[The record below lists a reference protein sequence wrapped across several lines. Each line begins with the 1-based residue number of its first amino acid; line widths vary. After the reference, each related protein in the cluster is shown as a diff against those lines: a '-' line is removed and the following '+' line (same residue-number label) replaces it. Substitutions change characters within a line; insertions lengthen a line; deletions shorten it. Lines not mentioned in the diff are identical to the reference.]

1 MDWQNLDKKMN
12 SLRQYMDVGDY
23 AKARPLYEQLQAE
36 YDSQTDCG
44 AEYKVI
50 GGELAEIYA
59 AIVVETNSQQEIP
72 AAIAQL
78 QKFTGGAY
86 HGFLVARLHWQ
97 AKRHLQAL
105 GVLEKL
111 CQLSWQE
118 SKPMIPPE
126 NDFWQ
131 ASPGE
136 KEVILNLLGQGYK
149 YFGMAQQ
156 AAQCYHLASEVAIY
170 FPVQSADYSNYVF
183 TLHYVFMPQWEYV
196 EAHRGYNAL
205 YSVLKPF
212 IHDRR
217 KLKRRQKKRGKLRI
231 GYISPDFRRHVV
243 LLFIWAMV
251 TKYNRQDF
259 EVYCFS
265 NSPTEDEYSKYIQK
279 HVNFWCNIFQLTL
292 RDKALLVYQQELD
305 ILVDLA
311 GHSRDNCLPVLGY
324 KPAPIQISGIGYFAT
339 TGLQTVDYFLSDK
352 YLAAGCAQISAK
364 NTQVIDDNLQATAL
378 ASSESFTEKLLVLPH
393 SHFCYVPIKEMP
405 PVRQAPCM
413 SKGYITFGSFNN
425 LIKVNDVVL
434 EAWGAILR
442 QVPKSRLLLK
452 CASLDDG
459 DIREL
464 FRQKLLSLGL
474 SEERFQLRG
483 FSANYLP
490 EYYEMDIA
498 LDTFPYPGGGTTC
511 DALYMGVPVV
521 TLGDGSHGGNFGI
534 SLLKNIGLDFACSY
548 SVEEYIQKAILLA
561 QDKELLNV
569 LHLGLRNMMENSPI
583 MNEKQYM
590 QELEQGYKR
599 IWQEFSHGGSQ
610 YVRCIR

>member
-12 SLRQYMDVGDY
+12 SLRRCMDVGDY

-36 YDSQTDCG
+36 YRSQSDWAT
-44 AEYKVI
+44 EYEAI

-59 AIVVETNSQQEIP
+59 AMVVETNSQQEIP
-72 AAIAQL
+72 VAIAQL
-78 QKFTGGAY
+78 QESTGRAY

-97 AKRHLQAL
+97 AQRYLKAL
-105 GVLEKL
+105 GVLEEL
-111 CQLSWQE
+111 CQLSWHQN
-118 SKPMIPPE
+118 KPIIPPE

-131 ASPGE
+131 ASPRE
-136 KEVILNLLGQGYK
+136 KEVILNLLGQAYK
-149 YFGMAQQ
+149 HFGMVQQ
-156 AAQCYHLASEVAIY
+156 AAECYRLASETGIY
-170 FPVQSADYSNYVF
+170 FPVQAADYSNYVF
-183 TLHYVFMPQWEYV
+183 TLHYIFMPQWEYV
-196 EAHRGYNAL
+196 EAHKVYNAL

-217 KLKRRQKKRGKLRI
+217 QLKRRQKKRGKLRI

-279 HVNFWCNIFQLTL
+279 QVDFWCNISQLPL
-292 RDKALLVYQQELD
+292 RDKALVVYQQELD
-305 ILVDLA
+305 ILVDLT

-352 YLAAGCAQISAK
+352 YLAAGCALIPAES
-364 NTQVIDDNLQATAL
+364 NQVIDENLQATAL

-405 PVRQAPCM
+405 PVQQAPCM

-434 EAWGAILR
+434 KTWGAILQ
-442 QVPKSRLLLK
+442 QVPNSRLLLK
-452 CASLDDG
+452 YASLDDA

-474 SEERFQLRG
+474 PEEQFQLRG
-483 FSANYLP
+483 FSADYLP

-548 SVEEYIQKAILLA
+548 SVEEYIQKALLLA
-561 QDKELLNV
+561 QDRELLNV

-599 IWQEFSHGGSQ
+599 IWQEL
-610 YVRCIR
+610 

>member
-1 MDWQNLDKKMN
+1 MDWQNFDKKMD
-12 SLRQYMDVGDY
+12 SLRQCMDVGDY

-36 YDSQTDCG
+36 YSSQINCG
-44 AEYKVI
+44 VAYEAI

-78 QKFTGGAY
+78 LEFTGGAY
-86 HGFLVARLHWQ
+86 HGFLVARLYWQ

-105 GVLEKL
+105 GVLEEL
-111 CQLSWQE
+111 CQLSWHQG
-118 SKPMIPPE
+118 KPMIPLE

-136 KEVILNLLGQGYK
+136 KEVILNLLGQAYK

-156 AAQCYHLASEVAIY
+156 AAQCYRLASEAAVY
-170 FPVQSADYSNYVF
+170 FPVKTSNYSNYVF
-183 TLHYVFMPQWEYV
+183 SLHYIFMPQWEYV
-196 EAHRGYNAL
+196 EAHKGYNAL

-279 HVNFWCNIFQLTL
+279 QVNFWCNISQLPL

-339 TGLQTVDYFLSDK
+339 TGLQAVDYFLSDK
-352 YLAAGCAQISAK
+352 YLAAGCAMIPAE
-364 NTQVIDDNLQATAL
+364 NNQVIDENLQATAL

-434 EAWGAILR
+434 ETWGTILQ
-442 QVPKSRLLLK
+442 QVPESRLLLK
-452 CASLDDG
+452 CASLDDA
-459 DIREL
+459 DIQEL

-548 SVEEYIQKAILLA
+548 SVEEYIQKALLLA
-561 QDKELLNV
+561 QDRELLNA
-569 LHLGLRNMMENSPI
+569 LHLGLRNMMENSSI

-599 IWQEFSHGGSQ
+599 IWQEL
-610 YVRCIR
+610 

>member
-1 MDWQNLDKKMN
+1 MDKKMN

-23 AKARPLYEQLQAE
+23 AKARPLYEQLHDE
-36 YDSQTDCG
+36 YSNQIDSG
-44 AEYKVI
+44 GEYEAI

-59 AIVVETNSQQEIP
+59 AMVVETNSQQEIP
-72 AAIAQL
+72 AAIDQL
-78 QKFTGGAY
+78 QDSAGGAY

-105 GVLEKL
+105 GVLEEL
-111 CQLSWQE
+111 CQLSWHQN
-118 SKPMIPPE
+118 KLVIPPE

-156 AAQCYHLASEVAIY
+156 AAQCYRLASEFAVY
-170 FPVQSADYSNYVF
+170 FPVKTSNYSNYVF
-183 TLHYVFMPQWEYV
+183 SLHYIFMPKWEYI

-217 KLKRRQKKRGKLRI
+217 QLNRLQKKRGKLRI

-265 NSPTEDEYSKYIQK
+265 NSPIEDEYSKYIKKQ
-279 HVNFWCNIFQLTL
+279 VDFWCNISQLPL
-292 RDKALLVYQQELD
+292 RDKALVVYQQELD

-339 TGLQTVDYFLSDK
+339 TGLQAVDYFLSDK
-352 YLAAGCAQISAK
+352 YLAAGCAMIPAES
-364 NTQVIDDNLQATAL
+364 NRVIDENLQAAAL

-434 EAWGAILR
+434 ETWGAILR

-459 DIREL
+459 DIWEL

-474 SEERFQLRG
+474 PEERFQLRG
-483 FSANYLP
+483 FSADYLP

-548 SVEEYIQKAILLA
+548 SVEEYIQKALLLA
-561 QDKELLNV
+561 QDKELLNA

-599 IWQEFSHGGSQ
+599 IWQEL
-610 YVRCIR
+610 

>member
-1 MDWQNLDKKMN
+1 M
-12 SLRQYMDVGDY
+12 
-23 AKARPLYEQLQAE
+23 
-36 YDSQTDCG
+36 
-44 AEYKVI
+44 
-50 GGELAEIYA
+50 
-59 AIVVETNSQQEIP
+59 
-72 AAIAQL
+72 
-78 QKFTGGAY
+78 
-86 HGFLVARLHWQ
+86 
-97 AKRHLQAL
+97 
-105 GVLEKL
+105 
-111 CQLSWQE
+111 
-118 SKPMIPPE
+118 
-126 NDFWQ
+126 
-131 ASPGE
+131 
-136 KEVILNLLGQGYK
+136 
-149 YFGMAQQ
+149 
-156 AAQCYHLASEVAIY
+156 
-170 FPVQSADYSNYVF
+170 
-183 TLHYVFMPQWEYV
+183 
-196 EAHRGYNAL
+196 
-205 YSVLKPF
+205 
-212 IHDRR
+212 
-217 KLKRRQKKRGKLRI
+217 KRRQKKRGKLRI

-265 NSPTEDEYSKYIQK
+265 NSPIEDEYSKYIKKQ
-279 HVNFWCNIFQLTL
+279 VDFWCNISQLPL

-352 YLAAGCAQISAK
+352 YLATGCDQISAK
-364 NTQVIDDNLQATAL
+364 NTQVIDENLQATAL

-405 PVRQAPCM
+405 PARQAPCM

-434 EAWGAILR
+434 ETWGAILR

-452 CASLDDG
+452 CASLDDA

-474 SEERFQLRG
+474 PEERFQLRG
-483 FSANYLP
+483 FSADYLP

-548 SVEEYIQKAILLA
+548 SVGEYIQKAFLLA
-561 QDKELLNV
+561 QDRELLNA

-599 IWQEFSHGGSQ
+599 IWQEL
-610 YVRCIR
+610 

>member
-12 SLRQYMDVGDY
+12 SLRRCMDMGDY

-36 YDSQTDCG
+36 YDSQTDCS
-44 AEYKVI
+44 AEYKAI
-50 GGELAEIYA
+50 GRELAEIYA
-59 AIVVETNSQQEIP
+59 AIVVETNSQQEIS

-78 QKFTGGAY
+78 QKFIGGAY
-86 HGFLVARLHWQ
+86 HGFLVARLYWQ
-97 AKRHLQAL
+97 TKRYLQAL
-105 GVLEKL
+105 GALEEL

-118 SKPMIPPE
+118 GKPVIPPE
-126 NDFWQ
+126 NAFWQ
-131 ASPGE
+131 AIPGE

-156 AAQCYHLASEVAIY
+156 ATQCYRLASEVAVY
-170 FPVQSADYSNYVF
+170 FPVQAADYSNYVF
-183 TLHYVFMPQWEYV
+183 TLHYIFMPQWEYV
-196 EAHRGYNAL
+196 EAHKEYNIL

-217 KLKRRQKKRGKLRI
+217 QLKRRQKKRGKLRI

-251 TKYNRQDF
+251 TKYNRQEF

-279 HVNFWCNIFQLTL
+279 HVNFWCNISQLTL
-292 RDKALLVYQQELD
+292 RDKALLVYQQDLD

-352 YLAAGCAQISAK
+352 YLAAGCAVIPAK
-364 NTQVIDDNLQATAL
+364 NNQVIDENLQATAI

-393 SHFCYVPIKEMP
+393 SHFCYVPIKKMP

-442 QVPKSRLLLK
+442 QVPESRLLLK
-452 CASLDDG
+452 CASLDDA

-474 SEERFQLRG
+474 PEERFQLRG
-483 FSANYLP
+483 FSADYLP

-521 TLGDGSHGGNFGI
+521 TLGMAVMG
-534 SLLKNIGLDFACSY
+534 
-548 SVEEYIQKAILLA
+548 EILAL
-561 QDKELLNV
+561 V
-569 LHLGLRNMMENSPI
+569 
-583 MNEKQYM
+583 
-590 QELEQGYKR
+590 
-599 IWQEFSHGGSQ
+599 
-610 YVRCIR
+610 C

>member
-1 MDWQNLDKKMN
+1 MDKKMN

-23 AKARPLYEQLQAE
+23 AKARPLYEQLHDE
-36 YDSQTDCG
+36 YSNQIDSG
-44 AEYKVI
+44 GEYEAI

-59 AIVVETNSQQEIP
+59 AMVVETNSQQEIP
-72 AAIAQL
+72 AAIDQL
-78 QKFTGGAY
+78 QDSAGGAY

-105 GVLEKL
+105 GVLEEL
-111 CQLSWQE
+111 CQLSWHQN
-118 SKPMIPPE
+118 KLVIPPE

-156 AAQCYHLASEVAIY
+156 AAQCYRLASEFAVY
-170 FPVQSADYSNYVF
+170 FPVKTSNYSNYVF
-183 TLHYVFMPQWEYV
+183 SLHYIFMPKWEYI

-217 KLKRRQKKRGKLRI
+217 QLNRLQKKRGKLRI

-265 NSPTEDEYSKYIQK
+265 NSPIEDEYSKYIKKQ
-279 HVNFWCNIFQLTL
+279 VDFWCNISQLPL
-292 RDKALLVYQQELD
+292 RDKALVVYQQELD

-339 TGLQTVDYFLSDK
+339 TGLQAVDYFLSDK
-352 YLAAGCAQISAK
+352 YLAAGCAMIPAES
-364 NTQVIDDNLQATAL
+364 NRVIDENLQAAAL

-434 EAWGAILR
+434 ETWGAILR

-459 DIREL
+459 DIWEL

-474 SEERFQLRG
+474 PEERFQLRG
-483 FSANYLP
+483 FSADYLP

-548 SVEEYIQKAILLA
+548 SVEEYIQKALLLA
-561 QDKELLNV
+561 QDKELLNA
-569 LHLGLRNMMENSPI
+569 LHLGLRNMMENSSI

-610 YVRCIR
+610 YV

>member
-1 MDWQNLDKKMN
+1 MSWHQGK
-12 SLRQYMDVGDY
+12 
-23 AKARPLYEQLQAE
+23 P
-36 YDSQTDCG
+36 
-44 AEYKVI
+44 VI
-50 GGELAEIYA
+50 P
-59 AIVVETNSQQEIP
+59 S
-72 AAIAQL
+72 
-78 QKFTGGAY
+78 
-86 HGFLVARLHWQ
+86 
-97 AKRHLQAL
+97 
-105 GVLEKL
+105 
-111 CQLSWQE
+111 
-118 SKPMIPPE
+118 E

-136 KEVILNLLGQGYK
+136 KEVILNLLGQAYK

-156 AAQCYHLASEVAIY
+156 AAQCYRLASEFAVY
-170 FPVQSADYSNYVF
+170 FPVKTSNYSNYVF
-183 TLHYVFMPQWEYV
+183 SLHYIFMPQWEYV

-217 KLKRRQKKRGKLRI
+217 QLKRLQKKRGKLRI

-265 NSPTEDEYSKYIQK
+265 NSPIEDEYSKYIKKQ
-279 HVNFWCNIFQLTL
+279 VDFWCNISQLPL
-292 RDKALLVYQQELD
+292 RDKALVVYQQELD

-339 TGLQTVDYFLSDK
+339 TGLQAVDYFLSDK
-352 YLAAGCAQISAK
+352 YLAAGCAMIPAES
-364 NTQVIDDNLQATAL
+364 NRVIDENLQAAAL

-413 SKGYITFGSFNN
+413 SKLYITFGSFNN

-434 EAWGAILR
+434 ETWGAILR
-442 QVPKSRLLLK
+442 QVPKSKLLLK

-474 SEERFQLRG
+474 PEERFQLRG
-483 FSANYLP
+483 FSADYLP
-490 EYYEMDIA
+490 EYYDMDIA

-548 SVEEYIQKAILLA
+548 SVEEYIQKALLLA
-561 QDKELLNV
+561 QDRELLNA
-569 LHLGLRNMMENSPI
+569 LHLGLRNMMENSSI

-610 YVRCIR
+610 YV

>member
-1 MDWQNLDKKMN
+1 MDWQNFNKKMN

-36 YDSQTDCG
+36 YSNQPYCG
-44 AEYKVI
+44 AEYKAI

-59 AIVVETNSQQEIP
+59 AIVVETDSQQEIP

-78 QKFTGGAY
+78 QESLGGAY

-105 GVLEKL
+105 GVLEEL
-111 CQLSWQE
+111 CQLGWYQG
-118 SKPMIPPE
+118 KPVIPPE

-136 KEVILNLLGQGYK
+136 KGIILNLLGQGYK
-149 YFGMAQQ
+149 YFCMAQQ

-170 FPVQSADYSNYVF
+170 FPVKTADYSNYVF
-183 TLHYVFMPQWEYV
+183 TLHYIFMPQWEYV
-196 EAHRGYNAL
+196 EAHKGYNAL

-279 HVNFWCNIFQLTL
+279 QVDFWCNISQLPL
-292 RDKALLVYQQELD
+292 RDKALVVYQQELD

-352 YLAAGCAQISAK
+352 YLAAGYAMIPAK
-364 NTQVIDDNLQATAL
+364 NNQVIDENLQATAL
-378 ASSESFTEKLLVLPH
+378 ASSESFTEKLLILPH

-434 EAWGAILR
+434 EAWGVILQ
-442 QVPKSRLLLK
+442 QVPESRLLLK
-452 CASLDDG
+452 CASLDDA

-474 SEERFQLRG
+474 PEERFQLRG
-483 FSANYLP
+483 FSADYLP

-521 TLGDGSHGGNFGI
+521 NLGDGSHGGNFGI

-561 QDKELLNV
+561 QDKELLNA

-583 MNEKQYM
+583 MNEQQYM

-599 IWQEFSHGGSQ
+599 IWQEL
-610 YVRCIR
+610 

>member
-1 MDWQNLDKKMN
+1 MDWQNFDKKMN
-12 SLRQYMDVGDY
+12 SLRHYMDVGDY

-36 YDSQTDCG
+36 YSSKNDGG
-44 AEYKVI
+44 AEYKAI

-59 AIVVETNSQQEIP
+59 AMVVETNSQQEIP
-72 AAIAQL
+72 AAIDQL
-78 QKFTGGAY
+78 QDSAGGAY

-105 GVLEKL
+105 GVLEEL
-111 CQLSWQE
+111 CQLSWHQG
-118 SKPMIPPE
+118 KPMIPPE

-156 AAQCYHLASEVAIY
+156 AAQCYRLASEAAIY
-170 FPVQSADYSNYVF
+170 FPVQAADYSNYVF
-183 TLHYVFMPQWEYV
+183 TLHYIFMPQWEYV
-196 EAHRGYNAL
+196 EAHKGYNAL

-217 KLKRRQKKRGKLRI
+217 QLKRRQKKRGKLRI

-265 NSPTEDEYSKYIQK
+265 NSPTEDEYSKYIQRQ
-279 HVNFWCNIFQLTL
+279 VNFWCNISQLPL

-339 TGLQTVDYFLSDK
+339 TGLKTVDYFLSDK
-352 YLAAGCAQISAK
+352 YLAKGCEILSAESKEISS
-364 NTQVIDDNLQATAL
+364 NTVDEGLEETVL

-405 PVRQAPCM
+405 PVRQAPCL

-442 QVPKSRLLLK
+442 QVPESRLLLK
-452 CASLDDG
+452 CASLDDA

-474 SEERFQLRG
+474 VEERFQLRG

-561 QDKELLNV
+561 QDKELLNA

-583 MNEKQYM
+583 MDEKQYM

-610 YVRCIR
+610 YV

>member
-23 AKARPLYEQLQAE
+23 AKARSLYERLQAE
-36 YDSQTDCG
+36 YSSKNDSG
-44 AEYKVI
+44 AEYKAI
-50 GGELAEIYA
+50 GRELTEIYA
-59 AIVVETNSQQEIP
+59 AMVVETNSQQEIP

-78 QKFTGGAY
+78 QGFAGGAY

-105 GVLEKL
+105 GVLEEL
-111 CQLSWQE
+111 CQLSWHQG
-118 SKPMIPPE
+118 KPMIPPE

-131 ASPGE
+131 TSPGE

-156 AAQCYHLASEVAIY
+156 AAQCYRLASEAAVY
-170 FPVQSADYSNYVF
+170 FPVKTSNYSNYVF
-183 TLHYVFMPQWEYV
+183 SLHYIFMPQWEYV

-217 KLKRRQKKRGKLRI
+217 QLKRRQKKRGKLRI

-279 HVNFWCNIFQLTL
+279 QVDFWCNISQLPL
-292 RDKALLVYQQELD
+292 RDKALVVYQQELD

-339 TGLQTVDYFLSDK
+339 TGLQAVDYFLSDK
-352 YLAAGCAQISAK
+352 YLAAGCAMIPAES
-364 NTQVIDDNLQATAL
+364 NRVIDENLQAAAL

-434 EAWGAILR
+434 ETWGAILR

-459 DIREL
+459 DIWEL

-474 SEERFQLRG
+474 PEERFQLRG
-483 FSANYLP
+483 FSADYLS

-548 SVEEYIQKAILLA
+548 SVEEYIQKSILLA

-610 YVRCIR
+610 YV

>member
-36 YDSQTDCG
+36 YSSKNDSG
-44 AEYKVI
+44 AEYKAI

-59 AIVVETNSQQEIP
+59 AMVVETNSQQEIP

-78 QKFTGGAY
+78 QGSSGGAY
-86 HGFLVARLHWQ
+86 HGFFVARLHWQ

-105 GVLEKL
+105 GVLEEL
-111 CQLSWQE
+111 CQLSWHQGR
-118 SKPMIPPE
+118 PVIPTE

-131 ASPGE
+131 ASSGE
-136 KEVILNLLGQGYK
+136 KEVIINLLGQGYK
-149 YFGMAQQ
+149 YFGMTQQ
-156 AAQCYHLASEVAIY
+156 AAQCYRLASETAIY
-170 FPVQSADYSNYVF
+170 FPVQAADYSNYVF
-183 TLHYVFMPQWEYV
+183 SLHYIFMPQWEYV
-196 EAHRGYNAL
+196 EAHKGYNAL

-265 NSPTEDEYSKYIQK
+265 NSPIEDEYSQYIQK
-279 HVNFWCNIFQLTL
+279 QVDFWRNISQLPL

-311 GHSRDNCLPVLGY
+311 GHSSDNCLPVLGY

-352 YLAAGCAQISAK
+352 YLAAGCALIPAE
-364 NTQVIDDNLQATAL
+364 NNQVIDENLQTTVL

-442 QVPKSRLLLK
+442 QVPESRLLLK

-483 FSANYLP
+483 FSADYLP

-548 SVEEYIQKAILLA
+548 SVEEYIQKALLLA
-561 QDKELLNV
+561 QDRELLNA

-599 IWQEFSHGGSQ
+599 IWQEL
-610 YVRCIR
+610 

>member
-1 MDWQNLDKKMN
+1 MNWQNFDKKMN
-12 SLRQYMDVGDY
+12 SLRQCMGVEDY
-23 AKARPLYEQLQAE
+23 AKARLLYEQLQAE
-36 YDSQTDCG
+36 YSSQTACG
-44 AEYKVI
+44 AEYEAI

-59 AIVVETNSQQEIP
+59 AIVVETNSQQEIL

-78 QKFTGGAY
+78 QKSTGGAF
-86 HGFLVARLHWQ
+86 HVFLVARLHWQ
-97 AKRHLQAL
+97 AKRHMQAL
-105 GVLEKL
+105 GELEEL
-111 CQLSWQE
+111 CQLGWHHA
-118 SKPMIPPE
+118 KPVIPPE

-131 ASPGE
+131 AAPGE
-136 KEVILNLLGQGYK
+136 KEVILNLLGQAYK

-156 AAQCYHLASEVAIY
+156 AAQCYRLASEFAVY
-170 FPVQSADYSNYVF
+170 FPVQASNYSNYVF
-183 TLHYVFMPQWEYV
+183 VLHYVFMPQWEYV
-196 EAHRGYNAL
+196 EAHKGYNAL

-212 IHDRR
+212 IHNRR
-217 KLKRRQKKRGKLRI
+217 QLKRRQKKRGKLRI

-251 TKYNRQDF
+251 TKYNRQEF

-265 NSPTEDEYSKYIQK
+265 NSPIEDEYSQYIQK
-279 HVNFWCNIFQLTL
+279 QVDFWRNISQLPL
-292 RDKALLVYQQELD
+292 RDQALLVYQQDLD

-311 GHSRDNCLPVLGY
+311 GHSSDNCLPVLGY

-352 YLAAGCAQISAK
+352 YLAAGCALIPAE
-364 NTQVIDDNLQATAL
+364 NNQVIDENLQTTVL

-434 EAWGAILR
+434 EAWGAVLQ
-442 QVPKSRLLLK
+442 QVPESRLLLK
-452 CASLDDG
+452 CASLDDA

-474 SEERFQLRG
+474 PEERFQLRG
-483 FSANYLP
+483 FSADYLL

-534 SLLKNIGLDFACSY
+534 SLLKNIGVDFACSY
-548 SVEEYIQKAILLA
+548 SVEEYIQKSILLA
-561 QDKELLNV
+561 QDKELLNA

-599 IWQEFSHGGSQ
+599 IWQEL
-610 YVRCIR
+610 

>member
-1 MDWQNLDKKMN
+1 MDWQNFDKKMN
-12 SLRQYMDVGDY
+12 SLRRCMDMGDY

-36 YDSQTDCG
+36 YRSQSDWAT
-44 AEYKVI
+44 EYEAI

-59 AIVVETNSQQEIP
+59 AMVVETNSQQEIP

-78 QKFTGGAY
+78 LASAGGAY

-118 SKPMIPPE
+118 DKPVIPPE

-156 AAQCYHLASEVAIY
+156 AAQCYRLASEVAIY
-170 FPVQSADYSNYVF
+170 FPVQAADYSNYVF
-183 TLHYVFMPQWEYV
+183 TLHYIFMPQWEYV
-196 EAHRGYNAL
+196 EAHRGYNPL

-217 KLKRRQKKRGKLRI
+217 QLKRRQKKRGKLRI

-279 HVNFWCNIFQLTL
+279 QVNFWCNISQLPL
-292 RDKALLVYQQELD
+292 RDKALLIYQQELD

-352 YLAAGCAQISAK
+352 YLAAGCAMIPAE
-364 NTQVIDDNLQATAL
+364 NNQVIDENLQATAL

-442 QVPKSRLLLK
+442 QVPESRLLLK
-452 CASLDDG
+452 CASLDDA
-459 DIREL
+459 DIQEL

-474 SEERFQLRG
+474 PEERFQLRG
-483 FSANYLP
+483 FSADYLP

-521 TLGDGSHGGNFGI
+521 TFGDGSHGGNFGI
-534 SLLKNIGLDFACSY
+534 SLLKNIGLDFTCSY
-548 SVEEYIQKAILLA
+548 SVEEYIQKSILLA
-561 QDKELLNV
+561 QDRELLNA

-610 YVRCIR
+610 YV

>member
-1 MDWQNLDKKMN
+1 MDKKMN

-23 AKARPLYEQLQAE
+23 AKARPLYEQLRAE

-44 AEYKVI
+44 AEYKAI

-59 AIVVETNSQQEIP
+59 AMVVETNSQQEIST
-72 AAIAQL
+72 AIAQL
-78 QKFTGGAY
+78 QASAGGAY
-86 HGFLVARLHWQ
+86 HVFLVARLHWQ

-105 GVLEKL
+105 GALEEL
-111 CQLSWQE
+111 CQLSWHQG
-118 SKPMIPPE
+118 KPVIPLE

-136 KEVILNLLGQGYK
+136 KEVIINLLGQGYK

-156 AAQCYHLASEVAIY
+156 AAQCYRLASEAAIY
-170 FPVQSADYSNYVF
+170 FPVQAADYSNYVF
-183 TLHYVFMPQWEYV
+183 TLHYIFMPQWEYV
-196 EAHRGYNAL
+196 EAHKGYNAL
-205 YSVLKPF
+205 YSVVKPF

-217 KLKRRQKKRGKLRI
+217 QLKRRQKKRGKLRI

-265 NSPTEDEYSKYIQK
+265 NSPTKDEYSKYIQK
-279 HVNFWCNIFQLTL
+279 QVDFWCNISQLPL
-292 RDKALLVYQQELD
+292 RDKALVVYQQELD

-352 YLAAGCAQISAK
+352 YLAAGCAVIPAK
-364 NTQVIDDNLQATAL
+364 NNQVIDENLQATAL

-434 EAWGAILR
+434 ETWGAILQ
-442 QVPKSRLLLK
+442 QVPASRLLLK
-452 CASLDDG
+452 CASLDDA

-548 SVEEYIQKAILLA
+548 SVEEYIQKALLLA
-561 QDKELLNV
+561 QDRELLNA

-599 IWQEFSHGGSQ
+599 IWQEF
-610 YVRCIR
+610 

>member
-23 AKARPLYEQLQAE
+23 AKARPLYEQLHDE
-36 YDSQTDCG
+36 YSNQIDSG
-44 AEYKVI
+44 GEYESI

-72 AAIAQL
+72 IAIAQL
-78 QKFTGGAY
+78 QGFAGGAY
-86 HGFLVARLHWQ
+86 HVFLVARLHWQ

-105 GVLEKL
+105 GVLEEL
-111 CQLSWQE
+111 CSLSWHQN
-118 SKPMIPPE
+118 KPVIPPE

-131 ASPGE
+131 ASTGE
-136 KEVILNLLGQGYK
+136 KEIILNLLGQGYK

-156 AAQCYHLASEVAIY
+156 ASQCYRLASEAAVY
-170 FPVQSADYSNYVF
+170 FPVQTSNYSNYVF
-183 TLHYVFMPQWEYV
+183 SLHYIFMPQWEYV

-217 KLKRRQKKRGKLRI
+217 QLKRRQKKRGKLRI

-279 HVNFWCNIFQLTL
+279 QVDFWCNISKLPL
-292 RDKALLVYQQELD
+292 RDKALVVYQQELD

-352 YLAAGCAQISAK
+352 YLVAGCPTTFGES
-364 NTQVIDDNLQATAL
+364 TQVIDENLQATAL

-434 EAWGAILR
+434 ETWGAILR
-442 QVPKSRLLLK
+442 QVPESRLLLK
-452 CASLDDG
+452 CASLDDA

-474 SEERFQLRG
+474 PEERFQLRG
-483 FSANYLP
+483 FSADYLP
-490 EYYEMDIA
+490 EYYDMDIA

-548 SVEEYIQKAILLA
+548 SVEEYIQKALLLA
-561 QDKELLNV
+561 QDRELLNA

-583 MNEKQYM
+583 MDEKQYM

-599 IWQEFSHGGSQ
+599 IWQEL
-610 YVRCIR
+610 

>member
-1 MDWQNLDKKMN
+1 MDKKMN

-23 AKARPLYEQLQAE
+23 AKARPLYEQLHDE
-36 YDSQTDCG
+36 YSNQIDSG
-44 AEYKVI
+44 GEYEAI

-59 AIVVETNSQQEIP
+59 AMVVETNSQQEIP
-72 AAIAQL
+72 AAIDQL
-78 QKFTGGAY
+78 QDSAGGAY

-105 GVLEKL
+105 GVLEEL
-111 CQLSWQE
+111 CQLSWHQN
-118 SKPMIPPE
+118 KLVIPPE

-156 AAQCYHLASEVAIY
+156 AAQCYRLASEFAVY
-170 FPVQSADYSNYVF
+170 FPVQAADYSNYVF
-183 TLHYVFMPQWEYV
+183 TLHYIFMPQWEYV
-196 EAHRGYNAL
+196 EAHKEYNIL

-217 KLKRRQKKRGKLRI
+217 QLNRLQKKRGKLRI

-265 NSPTEDEYSKYIQK
+265 NSPIEDEYSKYIKKQ
-279 HVNFWCNIFQLTL
+279 VDFWCNISQLPL
-292 RDKALLVYQQELD
+292 RDKALVVYQQELD

-339 TGLQTVDYFLSDK
+339 TGLQAVDYFLSDK
-352 YLAAGCAQISAK
+352 YLAAGCAMIPAES
-364 NTQVIDDNLQATAL
+364 NRVIDENLQAAAL

-434 EAWGAILR
+434 ETWGAILR

-459 DIREL
+459 DIWEL

-474 SEERFQLRG
+474 PEERFQLRG
-483 FSANYLP
+483 FSADYLP

-548 SVEEYIQKAILLA
+548 SVEEYIQKALLLA
-561 QDKELLNV
+561 QDKELLNA

-610 YVRCIR
+610 YV

>member
-1 MDWQNLDKKMN
+1 MDWQNFDKKMN
-12 SLRQYMDVGDY
+12 SLRQCMDVGDY
-23 AKARPLYEQLQAE
+23 AKARPLYEQLHDE
-36 YDSQTDCG
+36 YSNQIDSG
-44 AEYKVI
+44 GEYESI

-59 AIVVETNSQQEIP
+59 AIVVETNSQQEIS

-86 HGFLVARLHWQ
+86 HGFLVARLYWQ

-105 GVLEKL
+105 GALEEL

-118 SKPMIPPE
+118 GKPVIPPE
-126 NDFWQ
+126 NAFWQ
-131 ASPGE
+131 AIPGE

-156 AAQCYHLASEVAIY
+156 AAQCYRLASEVAVY
-170 FPVQSADYSNYVF
+170 FPVQAADYSNYVF
-183 TLHYVFMPQWEYV
+183 TLHYIFMPQWEYV
-196 EAHRGYNAL
+196 EAHKEYNIL

-217 KLKRRQKKRGKLRI
+217 QLKRRQKKRGKLRI

-265 NSPTEDEYSKYIQK
+265 NSPTEDEYSKYIRKQ
-279 HVNFWCNIFQLTL
+279 VDFWCNISQLPL
-292 RDKALLVYQQELD
+292 RDKALVVYQQELD
-305 ILVDLA
+305 ILVDLT

-324 KPAPIQISGIGYFAT
+324 KPAPIQISGIGYSAT

-352 YLAAGCAQISAK
+352 YLAAGCAMIPAE
-364 NTQVIDDNLQATAL
+364 NNQVIDENLQATVL
-378 ASSESFTEKLLVLPH
+378 AISESFTEKLLVLPH

-405 PVRQAPCM
+405 PVQQAPCM
-413 SKGYITFGSFNN
+413 SNGYITFGSFNN

-434 EAWGAILR
+434 ETWGTILQ
-442 QVPKSRLLLK
+442 QVPESRLLLK
-452 CASLDDG
+452 CASLDDA

-483 FSANYLP
+483 FSADYLP

-534 SLLKNIGLDFACSY
+534 SLLKNIGLDFASSY
-548 SVEEYIQKAILLA
+548 SVEEYIQKALLLA
-561 QDKELLNV
+561 QDRELLNA
-569 LHLGLRNMMENSPI
+569 LHLGLRSMMENSPI

-599 IWQEFSHGGSQ
+599 IWQEF
-610 YVRCIR
+610 

>member
-1 MDWQNLDKKMN
+1 MQNFYKKIN
-12 SLRQYMDVGDY
+12 SLRQCMAVGDY
-23 AKARPLYEQLQAE
+23 AKARPLYEQLQVE
-36 YDSQTDCG
+36 YSSQTDCG
-44 AEYKVI
+44 AEYKAI
-50 GGELAEIYA
+50 GGELADIYA
-59 AIVVETNSQQEIP
+59 AMVVETNSQQEIP
-72 AAIAQL
+72 VAIAKL
-78 QKFTGGAY
+78 EKYTGGAY

-105 GVLEKL
+105 VVLEEL
-111 CQLSWQE
+111 CQLSWHQG
-118 SKPMIPPE
+118 KPVIPPE

-136 KEVILNLLGQGYK
+136 KEVILNLLGQACK
-149 YFGMAQQ
+149 YFGMAQR
-156 AAQCYHLASEVAIY
+156 AAECYRLASEAAIY
-170 FPVQSADYSNYVF
+170 FPVQSMDYSNYVF
-183 TLHYVFMPQWEYV
+183 TLHYIFMPQWEYV
-196 EAHRGYNAL
+196 EAHKGYNAL

-217 KLKRRQKKRGKLRI
+217 HLKRRQKKRGKLRI

-279 HVNFWCNIFQLTL
+279 QVNFWCNISQLPL
-292 RDKALLVYQQELD
+292 RDKALVVYQQELD

-311 GHSRDNCLPVLGY
+311 GHSSDNCLPVLGY

-352 YLAAGCAQISAK
+352 YLAAGCAMIPAE
-364 NTQVIDDNLQATAL
+364 NNQVIDENLQATAL

-434 EAWGAILR
+434 ETWGTILQ
-442 QVPKSRLLLK
+442 QVPESRLLLK
-452 CASLDDG
+452 CASLDDA

-474 SEERFQLRG
+474 PEERFQLRG
-483 FSANYLP
+483 FSADYLP

-548 SVEEYIQKAILLA
+548 SVEEYIQKALLLA
-561 QDKELLNV
+561 QDRELLNA

-599 IWQEFSHGGSQ
+599 IWQEF
-610 YVRCIR
+610 

>member
-12 SLRQYMDVGDY
+12 SLRQCMDVGDY

-36 YDSQTDCG
+36 YNSQIDRG

-59 AIVVETNSQQEIP
+59 AMVVETNTQQEIP
-72 AAIAQL
+72 AAISQL

-105 GVLEKL
+105 VALEEL
-111 CQLSWQE
+111 CQLGWYQG
-118 SKPMIPPE
+118 KPVIPSE
-126 NDFWQ
+126 NAFWQ
-131 ASPGE
+131 TSPG
-136 KEVILNLLGQGYK
+136 KREVILNLLGQGYK

-156 AAQCYHLASEVAIY
+156 AAECYRWASEVAVY
-170 FPVQSADYSNYVF
+170 FPVQAADYSNYVF
-183 TLHYVFMPQWEYV
+183 TLHYLFMPQWEYV
-196 EAHRGYNAL
+196 EAHKGYNAL
-205 YSVLKPF
+205 YSVLKSF

-217 KLKRRQKKRGKLRI
+217 HLKRRQKKRGKLRI

-279 HVNFWCNIFQLTL
+279 QVNFWCNISQLPL
-292 RDKALLVYQQELD
+292 RDKALVVYQQELD

-311 GHSRDNCLPVLGY
+311 GHSSDNCLPVLGY

-339 TGLQTVDYFLSDK
+339 TGLQAVDYFLSDK
-352 YLAAGCAQISAK
+352 YLAAGCAMIPAK
-364 NTQVIDDNLQATAL
+364 NNQVIDDNLQATAI

-434 EAWGAILR
+434 ETWGAILR
-442 QVPKSRLLLK
+442 QLPESRLLLK

-483 FSANYLP
+483 FSADYLP

-548 SVEEYIQKAILLA
+548 SVEEYIQKALLLA
-561 QDKELLNV
+561 QDRELLNA
-569 LHLGLRNMMENSPI
+569 LHLGLRSMMENSPI

-599 IWQEFSHGGSQ
+599 IWQEL
-610 YVRCIR
+610 

>member
-1 MDWQNLDKKMN
+1 MDWQNFDKKMN
-12 SLRQYMDVGDY
+12 SLRQCMDVGDY
-23 AKARPLYEQLQAE
+23 AKARSLYEQLQAE
-36 YDSQTDCG
+36 YSSKNDSG
-44 AEYKVI
+44 AEYEAI
-50 GGELAEIYA
+50 GRELTEIYA
-59 AIVVETNSQQEIP
+59 SMVVETNSQQEIP
-72 AAIAQL
+72 IAIAQL
-78 QKFTGGAY
+78 QGVAGGAY
-86 HGFLVARLHWQ
+86 HDFLVARLHWQ
-97 AKRHLQAL
+97 AKRHLQSL
-105 GVLEKL
+105 GVLEEL
-111 CQLSWQE
+111 CQLSWHQG
-118 SKPMIPPE
+118 KPVIPPE

-149 YFGMAQQ
+149 YFGMVQQ
-156 AAQCYHLASEVAIY
+156 ASECYRLASEAAIY
-170 FPVQSADYSNYVF
+170 FPVQAADYSNYVF
-183 TLHYVFMPQWEYV
+183 TLHYIFMPKCEYV
-196 EAHRGYNAL
+196 EAHRGYNGL

-212 IHDRR
+212 VHDRHH
-217 KLKRRQKKRGKLRI
+217 LKRRHKKRGKLRI

-279 HVNFWCNIFQLTL
+279 QVNFWCNISQLSL

-352 YLAAGCAQISAK
+352 YLAKGCEILSAESKEISS
-364 NTQVIDDNLQATAL
+364 NTVDEGLEETVL

-405 PVRQAPCM
+405 PVQQAPCM

-425 LIKVNDVVL
+425 LIKANDVVL
-434 EAWGAILR
+434 EAWGTILQ
-442 QVPKSRLLLK
+442 QVPESRLLLK
-452 CASLDDG
+452 CASLDDD

-474 SEERFQLRG
+474 PEERFQLRG
-483 FSANYLP
+483 FSADYLP

-548 SVEEYIQKAILLA
+548 SVEEYIQKALLLA
-561 QDKELLNV
+561 QDRELLNA
-569 LHLGLRNMMENSPI
+569 LHLGLRNMMENSSI

-599 IWQEFSHGGSQ
+599 IWQEL
-610 YVRCIR
+610 

>member
-12 SLRQYMDVGDY
+12 SLRQCMDVGDY
-23 AKARPLYEQLQAE
+23 AKARSFYEQLQAE
-36 YDSQTDCG
+36 YSSKNDSG
-44 AEYKVI
+44 AEYEAI
-50 GGELAEIYA
+50 GRELTEIYA
-59 AIVVETNSQQEIP
+59 AMVVETNSQQEIP

-78 QKFTGGAY
+78 QGVAGGAY
-86 HGFLVARLHWQ
+86 YGFLVARLHWQ

-105 GVLEKL
+105 GVLEEL
-111 CQLSWQE
+111 CQLSWHQG
-118 SKPMIPPE
+118 KPVIPPE

-149 YFGMAQQ
+149 YFCMAQQ
-156 AAQCYHLASEVAIY
+156 AAQCYHLASEAAVY
-170 FPVQSADYSNYVF
+170 FPVQAADYSNYVF
-183 TLHYVFMPQWEYV
+183 TLHYIFMPQWEYV
-196 EAHRGYNAL
+196 EAHRGYDAL

-217 KLKRRQKKRGKLRI
+217 QLKRRQKKRGKLRI

-265 NSPTEDEYSKYIQK
+265 NSPIEDEYSKYIKKQ
-279 HVNFWCNIFQLTL
+279 VDFWCNISQLPL
-292 RDKALLVYQQELD
+292 RDQALVVYQQELD

-311 GHSRDNCLPVLGY
+311 GHSSDNCLPVLGY

-364 NTQVIDDNLQATAL
+364 NTQVIEENLQATAL
-378 ASSESFTEKLLVLPH
+378 ASSESFTEKLLVLPN

-434 EAWGAILR
+434 ETWGAILQ
-442 QVPKSRLLLK
+442 QVPESRLLLK
-452 CASLDDG
+452 CASLDDA

-483 FSANYLP
+483 FSADYLP

-561 QDKELLNV
+561 QDKELLNA

-583 MNEKQYM
+583 MNEQQYM

-599 IWQEFSHGGSQ
+599 IWQEL
-610 YVRCIR
+610 

>member
-1 MDWQNLDKKMN
+1 MDKKMN

-23 AKARPLYEQLQAE
+23 AKARPLYEQLHDE
-36 YDSQTDCG
+36 YSNQIDSG
-44 AEYKVI
+44 GEYEAI

-59 AIVVETNSQQEIP
+59 AMVVETNSQQEIP
-72 AAIAQL
+72 AAIDQL
-78 QKFTGGAY
+78 QDSAGGAY

-105 GVLEKL
+105 GVLEEL
-111 CQLSWQE
+111 CQLSWHQN
-118 SKPMIPPE
+118 KLVIPPE

-156 AAQCYHLASEVAIY
+156 AAQCYRLASEFAVY
-170 FPVQSADYSNYVF
+170 FPVQAADYSNYVF
-183 TLHYVFMPQWEYV
+183 TLHYIFMPQWEYV
-196 EAHRGYNAL
+196 EAHKEYNIL

-217 KLKRRQKKRGKLRI
+217 QLNRLQKKRGKLRI

-265 NSPTEDEYSKYIQK
+265 NSPIEDEYSKYIKKQ
-279 HVNFWCNIFQLTL
+279 VDFWCNISQLPL
-292 RDKALLVYQQELD
+292 RDKALVVYQQELD

-339 TGLQTVDYFLSDK
+339 TGLQAVDYFLSDK
-352 YLAAGCAQISAK
+352 YLAAGCAMIPAES
-364 NTQVIDDNLQATAL
+364 NRVIDENLQAAAL

-434 EAWGAILR
+434 ETWGAILR

-459 DIREL
+459 DIWEL

-474 SEERFQLRG
+474 PEERFQLRG
-483 FSANYLP
+483 FSADYLP

-534 SLLKNIGLDFACSY
+534 SLLKNIGLDCACSY
-548 SVEEYIQKAILLA
+548 SVEEYIQKALLLA
-561 QDKELLNV
+561 QDKELLNA
-569 LHLGLRNMMENSPI
+569 LHLGLRNMMENSSI

-610 YVRCIR
+610 YV

>member
-1 MDWQNLDKKMN
+1 MDWHNLDKKMN
-12 SLRQYMDVGDY
+12 SLRQCMDVGNY

-36 YDSQTDCG
+36 YYSQTDCG
-44 AEYKVI
+44 VEYEAI

-59 AIVVETNSQQEIP
+59 AMVVETNSQQEIL
-72 AAIAQL
+72 AAIDQL
-78 QKFTGGAY
+78 QASAGGAY

-105 GVLEKL
+105 GVLEEL
-111 CQLSWQE
+111 CQLSWHQG
-118 SKPMIPPE
+118 KPVIPPE

-136 KEVILNLLGQGYK
+136 KEVILNLLGQAYK

-156 AAQCYHLASEVAIY
+156 AAQCYRLASEAAVY
-170 FPVQSADYSNYVF
+170 FPVKTSNYSNYVF
-183 TLHYVFMPQWEYV
+183 RLHYIFMPQCEYV
-196 EAHRGYNAL
+196 EVHRGYNAL

-217 KLKRRQKKRGKLRI
+217 QLKRRQKKRGKLRI

-265 NSPTEDEYSKYIQK
+265 NSPIEDEYSKYIQK
-279 HVNFWCNIFQLTL
+279 QVDFWCNISQLPL

-352 YLAAGCAQISAK
+352 YLAAGCASIPAES
-364 NTQVIDDNLQATAL
+364 NQVIDENLQVTAF

-434 EAWGAILR
+434 EAWGTILQ
-442 QVPKSRLLLK
+442 QVPESRLLLK
-452 CASLDDG
+452 CASLDDA

-474 SEERFQLRG
+474 PEERFQLRG

-490 EYYEMDIA
+490 EYYDMDIA

-548 SVEEYIQKAILLA
+548 SVEEYIQKSILLA
-561 QDKELLNV
+561 QDRELLNA

-599 IWQEFSHGGSQ
+599 IWQEL
-610 YVRCIR
+610 

>member
-1 MDWQNLDKKMN
+1 MDWQNFDEKMN

-36 YDSQTDCG
+36 YDSQTDCS
-44 AEYKVI
+44 AEYEAI

-59 AIVVETNSQQEIP
+59 AIVVETNSLQEIP
-72 AAIAQL
+72 AAIDQL
-78 QKFTGGAY
+78 QASAGGVY

-105 GVLEKL
+105 GVLEEL
-111 CQLSWQE
+111 CQLSWHQN
-118 SKPMIPPE
+118 KPVIPSE

-136 KEVILNLLGQGYK
+136 KGIILNLLGQGYK

-156 AAQCYHLASEVAIY
+156 ASQCYRLASEAAVY
-170 FPVQSADYSNYVF
+170 FPVQTSNYSNYVF
-183 TLHYVFMPQWEYV
+183 VLHYVFMPQWEYF
-196 EAHRGYNAL
+196 EAHKGYNAL

-217 KLKRRQKKRGKLRI
+217 QLKRRQKKRGKLRI

-265 NSPTEDEYSKYIQK
+265 NSPTEDEYSKYIKKQ
-279 HVNFWCNIFQLTL
+279 VDFWCNISQLPL
-292 RDKALLVYQQELD
+292 RDQALVVYQQELD

-352 YLAAGCAQISAK
+352 YLAAGCAMIPAES
-364 NTQVIDDNLQATAL
+364 NRVIDENLQAAAL

-442 QVPKSRLLLK
+442 QVPESRLLLK
-452 CASLDDG
+452 CASLDDA

-474 SEERFQLRG
+474 SEERFQLMG
-483 FSANYLP
+483 FSADYLP

-534 SLLKNIGLDFACSY
+534 SLLKNIGMDFACSY
-548 SVEEYIQKAILLA
+548 SVEEYIQKALLFA
-561 QDKELLNV
+561 QDRELLNA
-569 LHLGLRNMMENSPI
+569 LHLGLRNMMENSSI

-599 IWQEFSHGGSQ
+599 IWQEL
-610 YVRCIR
+610 

>member
-23 AKARPLYEQLQAE
+23 AKARPLYEQLHDE
-36 YDSQTDCG
+36 YSNQIDSG
-44 AEYKVI
+44 GEYESI

-72 AAIAQL
+72 IAIAQL
-78 QKFTGGAY
+78 QGFAGGAY
-86 HGFLVARLHWQ
+86 HGFLVARLYWQ
-97 AKRHLQAL
+97 AKRYLQAL
-105 GVLEKL
+105 GALEEL

-118 SKPMIPPE
+118 GKPVIPPE
-126 NDFWQ
+126 NAFWQ
-131 ASPGE
+131 AIPGE

-156 AAQCYHLASEVAIY
+156 ATQCYRLASEVAVY
-170 FPVQSADYSNYVF
+170 FPVQAADYSNYVF
-183 TLHYVFMPQWEYV
+183 TLHYIFMPQWEYV
-196 EAHRGYNAL
+196 EAHKEYNIL

-217 KLKRRQKKRGKLRI
+217 QLKRRQKKRGKLRI

-279 HVNFWCNIFQLTL
+279 QVDFWCNISQLPL
-292 RDKALLVYQQELD
+292 RDKALVVYQQELD

-311 GHSRDNCLPVLGY
+311 GHSSDNCLPVLGY

-352 YLAAGCAQISAK
+352 YLAAGCALIPAES
-364 NTQVIDDNLQATAL
+364 NQVIDENLQATAL

-434 EAWGAILR
+434 ETWEVILR

-452 CASLDDG
+452 CASLDDA

-474 SEERFQLRG
+474 PEERFQLRG
-483 FSANYLP
+483 FSADYLP

-534 SLLKNIGLDFACSY
+534 SLLKNIGMDFACSY
-548 SVEEYIQKAILLA
+548 SVEEYIQKALLLA
-561 QDKELLNV
+561 QDRELLNA

-583 MNEKQYM
+583 MHEKQYM

-599 IWQEFSHGGSQ
+599 IWQKF
-610 YVRCIR
+610 

>member
-1 MDWQNLDKKMN
+1 MDWQNFDKKMN
-12 SLRQYMDVGDY
+12 SLRQCMDVGDY

-36 YDSQTDCG
+36 YGSKNDSG
-44 AEYKVI
+44 AEYKAI

-59 AIVVETNSQQEIP
+59 AMVVETNSQQEISP
-72 AAIAQL
+72 AIAKL
-78 QKFTGGAY
+78 QESAGGAY

-105 GVLEKL
+105 GVLEEL
-111 CQLSWQE
+111 CQLSWHQG
-118 SKPMIPPE
+118 KPMIPPE

-136 KEVILNLLGQGYK
+136 KEVILNLLGQAYK

-156 AAQCYHLASEVAIY
+156 AAQCYHLASEAAVY
-170 FPVQSADYSNYVF
+170 FPVKTSNYSNYVF
-183 TLHYVFMPQWEYV
+183 SLHYIFMPQWEYV

-217 KLKRRQKKRGKLRI
+217 QLKRRQKKRGKLRI

-251 TKYNRQDF
+251 TKYNRHDF

-265 NSPTEDEYSKYIQK
+265 NSPTEDEYSKYIQRQ
-279 HVNFWCNIFQLTL
+279 VNFWCNISQLPL

-352 YLAAGCAQISAK
+352 YLAAGCALIPAES
-364 NTQVIDDNLQATAL
+364 NQVIDENLQATVL

-405 PVRQAPCM
+405 PVRQAPFM

-425 LIKVNDVVL
+425 LIKANDVVL
-434 EAWGAILR
+434 ETWGAILQ
-442 QVPKSRLLLK
+442 QVPESRLLLK
-452 CASLDDG
+452 CASLDDD

-474 SEERFQLRG
+474 PEERFQLRG
-483 FSANYLP
+483 FSADYLP

-561 QDKELLNV
+561 QDKELLNA

-583 MNEKQYM
+583 MNEQQYM

-610 YVRCIR
+610 YV

>member
-12 SLRQYMDVGDY
+12 SLRQCMDVGDY
-23 AKARPLYEQLQAE
+23 AKARPIYEQLQAE

-105 GVLEKL
+105 GVLEEL
-111 CQLSWQE
+111 CQLSWHQG
-118 SKPMIPPE
+118 KPMIPPE

-136 KEVILNLLGQGYK
+136 KEVILNLLGQAYK

-156 AAQCYHLASEVAIY
+156 AAQCYHLASEAAVY
-170 FPVQSADYSNYVF
+170 FPVKTSNYSNYVF
-183 TLHYVFMPQWEYV
+183 SLHYIFMPQWEYV

-217 KLKRRQKKRGKLRI
+217 QLKRRKKKRGKLRI

-265 NSPTEDEYSKYIQK
+265 NSPIEDEYSKYIKKQ
-279 HVNFWCNIFQLTL
+279 VDFWCNISQLPL
-292 RDKALLVYQQELD
+292 RDKALVVYQQELD

-393 SHFCYVPIKEMP
+393 SHFCYVPIKEMT

-483 FSANYLP
+483 FSADYLP

-548 SVEEYIQKAILLA
+548 SVEEYIQKALLLA
-561 QDKELLNV
+561 QDKELLNA

-610 YVRCIR
+610 YV

>member
-12 SLRQYMDVGDY
+12 SLRRCMDVGDY

-36 YDSQTDCG
+36 YRSQSDWVT
-44 AEYKVI
+44 EYEAI
-50 GGELAEIYA
+50 GVELAEIYA
-59 AIVVETNSQQEIP
+59 AMVVETNSQQEIP
-72 AAIAQL
+72 AAIDQL
-78 QKFTGGAY
+78 LASAGGAY
-86 HGFLVARLHWQ
+86 HGFLVARLYWQ

-105 GVLEKL
+105 GVLEEI
-111 CQLSWQE
+111 CQLSWHQG
-118 SKPMIPPE
+118 KPIIPPE

-136 KEVILNLLGQGYK
+136 KGIILNLLGQGYK

-156 AAQCYHLASEVAIY
+156 AAQCYRLASEAAVY
-170 FPVQSADYSNYVF
+170 FPVQVADYSNYVF
-183 TLHYVFMPQWEYV
+183 TLHYIFMPQWEYV

-217 KLKRRQKKRGKLRI
+217 QLKRRQKKRGKLRI

-265 NSPTEDEYSKYIQK
+265 NSPNEDEYSKYIQK
-279 HVNFWCNIFQLTL
+279 QVYFWCNISQLPL

-352 YLAAGCAQISAK
+352 YLAAGCAMIPAE
-364 NTQVIDDNLQATAL
+364 NNQVIDENLQATAL

-434 EAWGAILR
+434 ETWGAILR
-442 QVPKSRLLLK
+442 QVPESRLLLK
-452 CASLDDG
+452 CASLDDA
-459 DIREL
+459 DIR
-464 FRQKLLSLGL
+464 
-474 SEERFQLRG
+474 
-483 FSANYLP
+483 
-490 EYYEMDIA
+490 
-498 LDTFPYPGGGTTC
+498 
-511 DALYMGVPVV
+511 
-521 TLGDGSHGGNFGI
+521 
-534 SLLKNIGLDFACSY
+534 
-548 SVEEYIQKAILLA
+548 
-561 QDKELLNV
+561 
-569 LHLGLRNMMENSPI
+569 
-583 MNEKQYM
+583 
-590 QELEQGYKR
+590 
-599 IWQEFSHGGSQ
+599 
-610 YVRCIR
+610 

>member
-12 SLRQYMDVGDY
+12 SLRRCMDVGDY

-36 YDSQTDCG
+36 YDSQTDCS
-44 AEYKVI
+44 AEYKAI
-50 GGELAEIYA
+50 GRELAEIYA
-59 AIVVETNSQQEIP
+59 AMVVETNSQQEIP

-118 SKPMIPPE
+118 DKPLIPQE

-156 AAQCYHLASEVAIY
+156 AAQCYRLASEVAIY
-170 FPVQSADYSNYVF
+170 FPVQAADYSNYVF
-183 TLHYVFMPQWEYV
+183 TLHYIFMPQWEYV

-217 KLKRRQKKRGKLRI
+217 QLKRRQKKRGKLRI

-279 HVNFWCNIFQLTL
+279 QVDFWCNISQLPL

-311 GHSRDNCLPVLGY
+311 GHSRGNCLPVLGY

-352 YLAAGCAQISAK
+352 YLAAGCAMIPAE
-364 NTQVIDDNLQATAL
+364 NNQVIDENLQATAL

-405 PVRQAPCM
+405 PVRQTPCM
-413 SKGYITFGSFNN
+413 SKGYMTFGSFNN

-442 QVPKSRLLLK
+442 QVPESRLLLK

-490 EYYEMDIA
+490 EYY
-498 LDTFPYPGGGTTC
+498 
-511 DALYMGVPVV
+511 
-521 TLGDGSHGGNFGI
+521 
-534 SLLKNIGLDFACSY
+534 
-548 SVEEYIQKAILLA
+548 
-561 QDKELLNV
+561 
-569 LHLGLRNMMENSPI
+569 
-583 MNEKQYM
+583 
-590 QELEQGYKR
+590 
-599 IWQEFSHGGSQ
+599 
-610 YVRCIR
+610 

>member
-1 MDWQNLDKKMN
+1 MDKKMN

-23 AKARPLYEQLQAE
+23 AKARPLYEQLHDE
-36 YDSQTDCG
+36 YSNQIDSG
-44 AEYKVI
+44 GEYEAI

-59 AIVVETNSQQEIP
+59 AMVVETNSQQEIP
-72 AAIAQL
+72 AAIDQL
-78 QKFTGGAY
+78 QDSAGGAY

-105 GVLEKL
+105 GVLEEL
-111 CQLSWQE
+111 CQLSWHQN
-118 SKPMIPPE
+118 KLVIPPE

-156 AAQCYHLASEVAIY
+156 AAQCYRLASEFAVY
-170 FPVQSADYSNYVF
+170 FPVQAADYSNYVF
-183 TLHYVFMPQWEYV
+183 TLHYIFMPQWEYV
-196 EAHRGYNAL
+196 EAHKEYNIL

-217 KLKRRQKKRGKLRI
+217 QLNRLQKKRGKLRI

-265 NSPTEDEYSKYIQK
+265 NSPIEDEYSKYIKKQ
-279 HVNFWCNIFQLTL
+279 VDFWCNISQLPL
-292 RDKALLVYQQELD
+292 RDKALVVYQQELD

-339 TGLQTVDYFLSDK
+339 TGLQAVDYFLSDK
-352 YLAAGCAQISAK
+352 YLAAGCAMIPAES
-364 NTQVIDDNLQATAL
+364 NRVIDENLQAAAL

-434 EAWGAILR
+434 ETWGAILR

-459 DIREL
+459 DIWEL

-474 SEERFQLRG
+474 PEERFQLRG
-483 FSANYLP
+483 FSADYLP

-548 SVEEYIQKAILLA
+548 SVEEYIQKALLLA
-561 QDKELLNV
+561 QDKELLNA
-569 LHLGLRNMMENSPI
+569 LHLGLRNMMENSSI

-610 YVRCIR
+610 YV

>member
-1 MDWQNLDKKMN
+1 MDWWNFDKKLN
-12 SLRQYMDVGDY
+12 SLRRCMDMGDY
-23 AKARPLYEQLQAE
+23 AKARTLYEQLQVE
-36 YDSQTDCG
+36 YDSQTDCS
-44 AEYKVI
+44 AEYKAI
-50 GGELAEIYA
+50 GRELAEIYA
-59 AIVVETNSQQEIP
+59 AMVVETNSQQEIP
-72 AAIAQL
+72 AAIDQL
-78 QKFTGGAY
+78 QASAGGAY

-105 GVLEKL
+105 GVLEEL
-111 CQLSWQE
+111 CQLSWHQG
-118 SKPMIPPE
+118 KPVIPSE

-136 KEVILNLLGQGYK
+136 KEVIINLLGQGYK
-149 YFGMAQQ
+149 YFCMAQQ
-156 AAQCYHLASEVAIY
+156 AAACYRLASEAAIY
-170 FPVQSADYSNYVF
+170 FPVKTADYSNYVF
-183 TLHYVFMPQWEYV
+183 TLHYIFMPQWEYV
-196 EAHRGYNAL
+196 EAHKGYNAL

-217 KLKRRQKKRGKLRI
+217 QLKRRQKKRGKLRI

-251 TKYNRQDF
+251 TKYNRKDF

-279 HVNFWCNIFQLTL
+279 QVDFWCNISQLPL
-292 RDKALLVYQQELD
+292 RDQALVVYQQELD

-352 YLAAGCAQISAK
+352 YLATGCAMIPAE
-364 NTQVIDDNLQATAL
+364 NNQVIDENLQATAL

-442 QVPKSRLLLK
+442 QVPESRLLLK
-452 CASLDDG
+452 CASLDDA

-483 FSANYLP
+483 FSADYLP

-548 SVEEYIQKAILLA
+548 SVEEYIQKSILLA
-561 QDKELLNV
+561 QDKELLNA

-590 QELEQGYKR
+590 QELEHGYKR
-599 IWQEFSHGGSQ
+599 IWQEL
-610 YVRCIR
+610 